1 MICAVQYIPYN
12 RFLARL
18 FFFQECN
25 FCDLCRT
32 VDSTIPYIDFL
43 SVSPTVRPS
52 DANVFLLFRRKNW
65 FFLPRVIRRERAE
78 RRRDGEREREKH
90 VNLLRGE
97 MNTYDICGIVV
108 ITYYISKGIIFLGA
122 PIFFRLL
129 M

>member
-1 MICAVQYIPYN
+1 MC
-12 RFLARL
+12 
-18 FFFQECN
+18 C
-25 FCDLCRT
+25 T

-97 MNTYDICGIVV
+97 IDEHVRYGIVV
-108 ITYYISKGIIFLGA
+108 LNIHYCMIFWGA
-122 PIFFRLL
+122 PIFFQVTLRISAYSSTYNRFFGAPILFSGT
-129 M
+129 